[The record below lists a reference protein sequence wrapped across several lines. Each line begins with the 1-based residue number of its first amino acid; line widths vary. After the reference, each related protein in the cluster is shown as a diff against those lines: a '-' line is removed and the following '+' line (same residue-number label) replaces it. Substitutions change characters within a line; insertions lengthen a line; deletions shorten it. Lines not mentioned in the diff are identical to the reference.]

1 VFGQLPVSA
10 HSRLSLRR
18 GPASLTL
25 IILVAT
31 FAQLLPMIGSQ
42 VGLTPRDV
50 AAAAEIGYQGPSM
63 TGNSGSESL
72 LITAP
77 TEMSEAWN
85 LAGKRQELADQAL
98 AGVGDS
104 GTRSWTFSSSRE
116 WAGWLVALRPG

>member
-1 VFGQLPVSA
+1 MGA
-10 HSRLSLRR
+10 
-18 GPASLTL
+18 
-25 IILVAT
+25 
-31 FAQLLPMIGSQ
+31 
-42 VGLTPRDV
+42 
-50 AAAAEIGYQGPSM
+50 
-63 TGNSGSESL
+63 NSGSESL

-77 TEMSEAWN
+77 TGMSEAWN